1 MKRRNVVV
9 AIVAILA
16 ALASWL
22 APAVLAAELAAEPK
36 ADFSLD
42 LVNADAQRLALHNA
56 DLLLLRADVGTIQY
70 KGWGAGQERFKL
82 AKAPVGVDGAG
93 ERVYSEAALKSAT
106 QGWLWDDQKQ
116 TLDVKRSA
124 GDGKSAVVVRL

>member
-22 APAVLAAELAAEPK
+22 APAVLAAEPK

-42 LVNADAQRLALHNA
+42 FVNADAQRLALHNA
-56 DLLLLRADVGTIQY
+56 DLLLRADVGTILY
-70 KGWGAGQERFKL
+70 KRWGAGQERFKL

-93 ERVYSEAALKSAT
+93 ERVDSEAALKSAT

-116 TLDVKRSA
+116 ALDVKRSA